1 MMRQANYALLRFQL
15 VSAPKMSELKV
26 TTLELH
32 GGQCRYKEP
41 GYTSEFPKKQTCD
54 GCKRNLLRRQFLSAD
69 EGIKPDCAKGE
80 TVDSRKLRFRIG
92 KKFRIGTWNVRSMK
106 AGTLST
112 VIKEVRLSK
121 IIICGIAEHRWSG
134 KGHFT
139 PAEGGKIMYS
149 GGDKSGYGGVAVY
162 LDKDCINMMLGYNP
176 VNDRIMSV
184 RLKGTAHNLTI
195 IQTYAPT
202 TQASEEEREL
212 FYDCLQ
218 QTLDLVQ
225 KQDEIL
231 IMGDF
236 NATVSKRMSE
246 KECNTIGEYGIGTRN
261 EAGERLVEFCLENNL
276 FVANTMFQN
285 HRRCLYTWTHPDCSR
300 HQIDYILAQNR
311 WRSSIM
317 GVRTLPEA
325 DCGTDH
331 ELLMAEVKTR
341 LKLLKPGARP
351 IRYDLTE
358 LPLNIAY
365 KLEIKNRFDVLGR
378 ITEQME
384 PNDLAME

>member
-1 MMRQANYALLRFQL
+1 
-15 VSAPKMSELKV
+15 
-26 TTLELH
+26 
-32 GGQCRYKEP
+32 
-41 GYTSEFPKKQTCD
+41 
-54 GCKRNLLRRQFLSAD
+54 
-69 EGIKPDCAKGE
+69 
-80 TVDSRKLRFRIG
+80 
-92 KKFRIGTWNVRSMK
+92 MK

-112 VIKEVRLSK
+112 VIKEVRRNK
-121 IIICGIAEHRWSG
+121 ITICGIAEHRWSG

-184 RLKGTAHNLTI
+184 RLQGTAHNLRI
-195 IQTYAPT
+195 IQTYTPT

-218 QTLDLVQ
+218 QTLDAVQ

-261 EAGERLVEFCLENNL
+261 EAGERLVEFCLENNF

-285 HRRCLYTWTHPDCSR
+285 HRRRLYTWTHPDCSR
-300 HQIDYILAQNR
+300 HQIDYIIAQNR
-311 WRSSIM
+311 WRSPIM
-317 GVRTLPEA
+317 GVRTLPGA

-341 LKLLKPGARP
+341 LIFLKPGVRP
-351 IRYDLTE
+351 IHYDLTE

-384 PNDLAME
+384 PNDLATEINKIFKETAEKHIPKIKTKKNALDKQQDSS